1 MSVNL
6 LRGISILYFSSDLM
20 IESISIFITI
30 TGNHLSITYE

>member
-6 LRGISILYFSSDLM
+6 LHGISILYFSSDLM